1 MQTPW
6 SSVAFCTETAQRSW
20 RCHCVLNALPWQS
33 LCSLGAF
40 SAPKSLYD
48 KRYANNCDRKQTN
61 YSKNEM
67 RNLLFFLQCPTY
79 VSKLDSCLSLC
90 RSSSTKMLLTLF
102 TSLLEEDDG
111 GGPKGVEGFGSG
123 HGWMKHD
130 GQHGHYH
137 RLMPDLRYEDPS
149 SYVNYL
155 RVAHTLFD
163 ELLDRLRHRITKQA
177 TQYRKGLEPGLKLAM
192 IMRHLA
198 SGDRYTRMKFDFR
211 VPHNAMSLCVREVC
225 QAIIEEYKQDC
236 IQCPT
241 TKAEWMA
248 ISAEFE
254 RKWNVSYT
262 CGALDGKHVACR
274 RPRNS
279 GSINMKPYAQR
290 QMTK

>member
-1 MQTPW
+1 MTKDMLII
-6 SSVAFCTETAQRSW
+6 VTES
-20 RCHCVLNALPWQS
+20 
-33 LCSLGAF
+33 
-40 SAPKSLYD
+40 
-48 KRYANNCDRKQTN
+48 KQITV
-61 YSKNEM
+61 KNEM

-123 HGWMKHD
+123 HGWMKLD

-149 SYVNYL
+149 TYVNYL
-155 RVAHTLFD
+155 RVAPTLFG

-177 TQYRKGLEPGLKLAM
+177 TQYRKALEPGLKLAM

-198 SGDRYTRMKFDFR
+198 SGDRYTSMKFDFR

-225 QAIIEEYKQDC
+225 QAIIEEYKHDC
-236 IQCPT
+236 IHCPT